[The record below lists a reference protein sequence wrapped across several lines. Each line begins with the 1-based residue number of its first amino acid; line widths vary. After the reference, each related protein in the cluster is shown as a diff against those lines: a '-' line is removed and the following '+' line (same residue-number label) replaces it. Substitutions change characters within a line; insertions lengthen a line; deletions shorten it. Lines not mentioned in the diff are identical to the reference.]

1 MNDRGPLGHSRL
13 LTLNILNKIK
23 SEVRGL
29 LSDKSERSM
38 MQSFSRTK
46 RHWLLLLLL
55 K

>member
-13 LTLNILNKIK
+13 LTLNIQNKIE

-38 MQSFSRTK
+38 ILEDKETLAAAAASS
-46 RHWLLLLLL
+46 L
-55 K
+55 